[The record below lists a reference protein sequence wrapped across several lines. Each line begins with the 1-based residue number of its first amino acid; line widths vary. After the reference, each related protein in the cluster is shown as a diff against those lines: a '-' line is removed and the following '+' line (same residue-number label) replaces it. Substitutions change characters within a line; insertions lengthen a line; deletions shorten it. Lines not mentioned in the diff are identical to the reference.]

1 MCRWSPYQ
9 GKSGEQSM
17 LPGRVI
23 TPGIMSA
30 KMTARV
36 IAKAYAIDDV
46 IMNSVPLRNS
56 QTATSKQPEQI
67 PRIS

>member
-1 MCRWSPYQ
+1 
-9 GKSGEQSM
+9 M